1 MAPDVPSQ
9 HARLFE
15 ETSPLG
21 RRLAETGPHDDPIAT
36 ARQLLQAMDEQ
47 EKLATLNAHP
57 RIGER
62 SEAMSAYSRDEQGTD
77 VLPELDQLNA
87 EYERRFGFRFVVFVD
102 RRSRAEIA
110 QVLRERLRRTR
121 AEELE
126 TGLEAVIAIAEDRR
140 KRQQVRHQIRYGKA
154 DISFYRSHAAPLAV
168 PAIPESEF
176 TGRDNLLLAGR
187 ITVEVLGEGFLAAYT
202 EGDNSQVVATDTMKN
217 FVYAQTLQYPG
228 ATAEGLVA
236 FLAQRFLETYPQMER
251 LRLSYEELPYRSHSD
266 KLLSAA
272 PGEHSTVDLSVD
284 RSGLMELESGRRDLR
299 LVKLTGSSFTSF
311 ARDRYTTLPERRDRP
326 LHVYLDVFWSYAEPG
341 APASGGSAGYVAGEQ
356 VADHLRHTFDNFV
369 SMSIQHLLHEMG
381 HRLLARFPQLVQ
393 VRLEAQNRLWDTSAE
408 SVEGPARVF
417 SDPKPAHGSIGLTL
431 NRAGS

>member
-1 MAPDVPSQ
+1 MAPEAPA
-9 HARLFE
+9 HAARLFE
-15 ETSPLG
+15 DGSPLG
-21 RRLAETGPHDDPIAT
+21 RRLAETGPHPDPIAA
-36 ARQLLQAMDEQ
+36 ARRLLGEMEEQ
-47 EKLATLNAHP
+47 EKLATLNGHP

-62 SEAMSAYSRDEQGTD
+62 SEGMSAYSRDEQGTE
-77 VLPELDQLNA
+77 VVPELEQLNA
-87 EYERRFGFRFVVFVD
+87 EYERRFGFRFVIFVD
-102 RRSRAEIA
+102 RRSRSEVA

-126 TGLEAVIAIAEDRR
+126 AALEAVIAIAEDRW

-154 DISFYRSHAAPLAV
+154 DISFYRSHATPLV
-168 PAIPESEF
+168 VEPIPESEF

-187 ITVEVLGEGFLAAYT
+187 LTVEVLGEGFLAAYT

-236 FLAQRFLETYPQMER
+236 FLAQRFLETYPQMEQ
-251 LRLSYEELPYRSHSD
+251 LRLSYEELPYRSHSE

-272 PGEHSTVDLSVD
+272 PGEHSTVELSAS
-284 RSGLMELESGRRDLR
+284 RSGVLELESGRRDLR
-299 LVKLTGSSFTSF
+299 LVKLTGSSFASF
-311 ARDRYTTLPERRDRP
+311 ARDRYTTLPERPDRP
-326 LHVYLDVFWSYAEPG
+326 LHVYLDVFWTYGDLAE
-341 APASGGSAGYVAGEQ
+341 ATSAAGSRYVAAEQ
-356 VADHLRHTFDNFV
+356 VADHVRHTFDNFV

-393 VRLEAQNRLWDTSAE
+393 IRLEAENRLWDTSAE

-431 NRAGS
+431 NRGQG